1 MATKDQDQK
10 TPILPLDRSSAAEIA
25 QTVEKGV
32 KPFQTFVTKFNNDW
46 SMNLSAAL
54 AYNLLLATFPIIV
67 ALLSILGFVLGT
79 LAPNTLNT
87 VFQGITK
94 ALPAQAHPEVII
106 RGVQSS
112 LQHSSGILGLFA
124 VVSAVFFG
132 SRLFVLLE
140 DFFSIVY
147 RVRPRPLIRQ
157 NLVAIGMMLVFIIL
171 VPIMV
176 FAASIPTLAFSLLQN
191 TPVGHVPVLA
201 SVAGILGGLI
211 SSFILFEVIFVVV
224 PNLHV
229 SLGHGWLGA
238 LAAAAALQLYLALFP
253 FYVTHSLGG
262 PVTAVGFALILL
274 VFFYYFGV
282 ILFLGA
288 EINASFL
295 EGVRPIP
302 NDLATFV
309 STMAGKLN
317 EDIPADEGQAH
328 VDATPTDQAHEEH
341 VVESVAQTKEQDV
354 PERVS
359 QDSHVQ
365 VDVLKNKD
373 GT

>member
-1 MATKDQDQK
+1 MATKGQDQK
-10 TPILPLDRSSAAEIA
+10 TPIQQLNRSSAAEVV

-54 AYNLLLATFPIIV
+54 AYNLLLATFPIVV
-67 ALLSILGFVLGT
+67 ALLSILGLVLGA

-94 ALPAQAHPEVII
+94 ALPAQAHPEDII

-112 LQHSSGILGLFA
+112 LQQSSGILGLFA

-140 DFFSIVY
+140 NFFSIVY
-147 RVRPRPLIRQ
+147 RVRPRPPIRQ

-201 SVAGILGGLI
+201 RVTGILGGLF
-211 SSFILFEVIFVVV
+211 SSVILFEVIFVVV
-224 PNLHV
+224 PNLHI
-229 SLGHGWLGA
+229 SLQHSWLGA
-238 LAAAAALQLYLALFP
+238 LVAAVAVQLYLALFP
-253 FYVTHSLGG
+253 VYVAHSLQG
-262 PVTAVGFALILL
+262 PAAAVGFALILL

-288 EINASFL
+288 EINAFFL

-302 NDLATFV
+302 DDLATFV

-317 EDIPADEGQAH
+317 EDIPEAEGEAH
-328 VDATPTDQAHEEH
+328 VDAKATDQPHLEH
-341 VVESVAQTKEQDV
+341 AAELATDTKEQN
-354 PERVS
+354 
-359 QDSHVQ
+359 
-365 VDVLKNKD
+365 VLKSGDEAREKHPH
-373 GT
+373 

>member
-10 TPILPLDRSSAAEIA
+10 TSIQQLDRSSTAEVV

-32 KPFQTFVTKFNNDW
+32 KPFQEFVTKFNNDW
-46 SMNLSAAL
+46 SMNLAAAL

-67 ALLSILGFVLGT
+67 ALLSILGLVLGA
-79 LAPNTLNT
+79 LAPDTLNT
-87 VFQGITK
+87 VFQGVTK
-94 ALPAQAHPEVII
+94 ALPAQTHPEEII

-112 LQHSSGILGLFA
+112 LQKSSGILGLFA
-124 VVSAVFFG
+124 VVSAIFFG

-140 DFFSIVY
+140 NFFSIIY
-147 RVRPRPLIRQ
+147 RVRQRPLIRQ
-157 NLVAIGMMLVFIIL
+157 NLMAIGMMLVFIIL

-191 TPVGHVPVLA
+191 TPVGQLSVLA
-201 SVAGILGGLI
+201 SVTGILGGLI

-224 PNLHV
+224 PNLHI
-229 SLGHGWLGA
+229 SLRHGWLGA
-238 LAAAAALQLYLALFP
+238 LVAAAALQLYLALFP
-253 FYVTHSLGG
+253 VYVAHSLGG
-262 PVTAVGFALILL
+262 PASAVGFGLILL

-282 ILFLGA
+282 ILLLGA
-288 EINASFL
+288 EINAFFL

-317 EDIPADEGQAH
+317 EDIPKAEGEAH
-328 VDATPTDQAHEEH
+328 VDAGATDQAHQEHAVELATDTEE
-341 VVESVAQTKEQDV
+341 QN
-354 PERVS
+354 
-359 QDSHVQ
+359 
-365 VDVLKNKD
+365 VLKSGDETREKHPH
-373 GT
+373 